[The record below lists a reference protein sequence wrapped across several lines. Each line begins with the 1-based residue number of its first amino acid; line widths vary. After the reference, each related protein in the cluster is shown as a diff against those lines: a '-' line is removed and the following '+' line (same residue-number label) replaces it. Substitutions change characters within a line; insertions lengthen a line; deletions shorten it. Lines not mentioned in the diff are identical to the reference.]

1 MFQNQITAEIEDFAK
16 SNQGQYRGIIEKI
29 RSYRYNTYTNDY
41 YVFSDFIKTL
51 ESSYFDQAVNNFKA
65 TADNVLKNEIIDVAD
80 QKLFR
85 RYDVMVQLEDKEAF
99 DKVLAYAKDF
109 LKGGDFVFFQQLYVN
124 SQSLHALVQALDKPK
139 FKNRVLEFFK
149 DSFAYAQTYANENP
163 KYGNS
168 DVDGDTLL
176 ELSQAIC
183 SFQPKD
189 REQFADLVFDIY
201 TYCCDTER
209 NYEANQAAGF
219 IALQLTLFE
228 KTFPTNIF
236 RNVLNDNPQ
245 FQDNAFIHQTLY
257 TTWLLEKN
265 STEALGYFQDQK
277 NEKWPTYAVCALAD
291 LVCFEALP
299 TLLEKQKT
307 EKDPVIWEVYQE
319 ALNRLQNK
327 YVSTLPS
334 ERMVWLN
341 GKLTPTQRALSGDN
355 DNEFVRRAKLK
366 YNSIDDNVYE
376 TDEE

>member
-16 SNQGQYRGIIEKI
+16 TNQGQYRIIIEKI

-85 RYDVMVQLEDKEAF
+85 RYDVMVQLEDEEAF

-124 SQSLHALVQALDKPK
+124 SQSLHALVQAFDKPK

-319 ALNRLQNK
+319 AILRLQNDYIPK
-327 YVSTLPS
+327 SPS
-334 ERMVWLN
+334 DRMVWLN
-341 GKLTPTQRALSGDN
+341 GSMTPGQRALSGEN
-355 DNEFVRRAKLK
+355 DNVFVMRAKLK
-366 YNSIDDNVYE
+366 HTIDDNVYE
-376 TDEE
+376 TDE